1 MIVNCK
7 IVQIDN
13 VNNITYA
20 DGSTHRHKCVWI
32 TPNDPKEKVQ
42 WTTLVELR
50 DEKIEEFDA
59 TGRKEGD
66 TVPVRFKPSHFRVKR
81 GGVETGEYKSICFI
95 DFFNGGQANG

>member
-50 DEKIEEFDA
+50 DERIEEFDA
-59 TGRKEGD
+59 
-66 TVPVRFKPSHFRVKR
+66 VRFKPSHFRVKR
-81 GGVETGEYKSICFI
+81 GGVETGECKSICFI